1 MIEAKELLEQINDL
15 GGLKSYRY
23 SNNKS
28 YVWNIAMNLYSK
40 HNPTAKVRKGC
51 TSCAKSI
58 YNWLLAHES
67 DVKVSDDDKPSDE
80 LKSAYKEATGA
91 KRISSSITIEE
102 MENAIRE
109 KSI

>member
-1 MIEAKELLEQINDL
+1 MKEAKEILEKINDL

-28 YVWNIAMNLYSK
+28 YIWNVAMNLYSK
-40 HNPTAKVRKGC
+40 HNPSATVRRGC

-58 YNWLLAHES
+58 YNWLLANDS
-67 DVKVSDDDKPSDE
+67 SLDSDKPSDE
-80 LKSAYKEATGA
+80 LKAAYKEATGA
-91 KRISSSITIEE
+91 KRISSSITVEE

-109 KSI
+109 KST